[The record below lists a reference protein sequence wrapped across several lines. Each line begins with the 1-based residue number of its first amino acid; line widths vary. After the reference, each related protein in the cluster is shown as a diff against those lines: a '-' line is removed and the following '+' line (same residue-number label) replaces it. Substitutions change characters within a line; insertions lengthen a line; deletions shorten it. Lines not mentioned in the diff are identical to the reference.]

1 MNNVSDEGGGKVR
14 QSRPL
19 CRVRVCASLLTCD
32 RPTVVIEG
40 CYYACLTTNFPR
52 SSNVVIVYLSCII

>member
-19 CRVRVCASLLTCD
+19 CRVRVCASLLTADCGH
-32 RPTVVIEG
+32 RGIILCEPHNKLSSFVQ
-40 CYYACLTTNFPR
+40 R
-52 SSNVVIVYLSCII
+52 SDCVPKLY